1 MDQFAMLQRAVDG
14 ANVMIGGVRADELTK
29 PTPCTDWDVKALIN
43 HMAGV
48 CTMFTAALTG
58 TQLEPPPREPVD
70 DLLGSDPAGSYAGI
84 SQRMLDAWRTPG
96 ALERTLAMPLGEL
109 PGAVGINIVL
119 GDQLLHTWDLAKAL
133 GRPYT
138 MDADLAEATL
148 RMMQQM
154 MRPEFRGPGQGF
166 AEAVP
171 CAEGAPVQERLV
183 AFAGRK
189 P

>member
-1 MDQFAMLQRAVDG
+1 MDSITGLQRAVDG
-14 ANVMIGGVRADELTK
+14 ANAVIRGVREDDLTK
-29 PTPCTDWDVKALIN
+29 PTPCTDWDVRALVN

-48 CTMFTAALTG
+48 CIGFTAALDG
-58 TQLEPPPREPVD
+58 TKVEPPPRQPVD
-70 DLLGSDPAGSYAGI
+70 VLGSDPGGSYASI
-84 SQRMLDAWRTPG
+84 SRRLLDAWQTPG
-96 ALERTLAMPLGEL
+96 ALERTLAMPIGDL

-119 GDQLLHTWDLAKAL
+119 ADQLLHTWDLAKAL

-138 MDADLAEATL
+138 MDADLAETTL
-148 RMMQQM
+148 QMMQQM

-171 CAEGAPVQERLV
+171 CAEDAPVQERLV

>member
-1 MDQFAMLQRAVDG
+1 MP
-14 ANVMIGGVRADELTK
+14 IGE
-29 PTPCTDWDVKALIN
+29 I
-43 HMAGV
+43 
-48 CTMFTAALTG
+48 
-58 TQLEPPPREPVD
+58 
-70 DLLGSDPAGSYAGI
+70 
-84 SQRMLDAWRTPG
+84 
-96 ALERTLAMPLGEL
+96 
-109 PGAVGINIVL
+109 PGAVGINIIL
-119 GDQLLHTWDLAKAL
+119 ADQLLHTWDLAKAL

-148 RMMQQM
+148 QTMQQM

-171 CAEGAPVQERLV
+171 RPEDAPVEERLV

>member
-1 MDQFAMLQRAVDG
+1 MDSIAMLQRTVDG
-14 ANVMIGGVRADELTK
+14 ASAMIRGVRADELTK
-29 PTPCTDWDVKALIN
+29 PSPCTDWDVQALTN
-43 HMAGV
+43 HMQGV
-48 CTMFTAALTG
+48 CTGFTAALAG
-58 TQLEPPPREPVD
+58 AKVDLPREPV
-70 DLLGSDPAGSYAGI
+70 DLLGSDPGGSYASI

-109 PGAVGINIVL
+109 PGAVAINIVL
-119 GDQLLHTWDLAKAL
+119 ADQLLHTWDLAKAL
-133 GRPYT
+133 GRPYS

-154 MRPEFRGPGQGF
+154 MRPEFRGPGQAF

-171 CAEGAPVQERLV
+171 CPEDAPVQERLV